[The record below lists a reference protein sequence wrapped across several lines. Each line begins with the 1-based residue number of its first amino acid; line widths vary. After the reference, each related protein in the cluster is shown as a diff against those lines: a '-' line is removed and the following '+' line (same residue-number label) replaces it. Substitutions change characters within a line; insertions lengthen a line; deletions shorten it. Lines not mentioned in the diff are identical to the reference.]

1 MWSYIARKEH
11 YLALWRQAESFPRA
25 PGPNLIY
32 YPAIGRIIDKT
43 LASDRVLQKPNF
55 LDPVL
60 ISSPVG
66 VTGVFPRG
74 ASILDAGRD
83 RQSVLLTAS
92 GYRFLPVTE
101 SATTEAPLGIQ
112 AMIQMRRQVALWA
125 LFYWFLF
132 SAGFAAFDLYR
143 AALAWCLMSG
153 LGAAYYWRD
162 YLNVRLRPSMLVDR
176 FWYYGWLYSRC
187 RLRLLLTIGFAVV
200 VGIAQLHLTSV
211 VGSADE
217 LLRKGAVIFETSDPY
232 RWFRFFSAPLLHS
245 GIVHYASNMLALA
258 LISVLAGPHLGRKL
272 PLLLY
277 FSSTGSLFLVDA
289 AARWWTFQG
298 DGIVGLSGGL
308 GAILGWLLGLSL
320 RCRALLPRYY
330 GLNLLVLLAVVL
342 LALPLVLSTGSFICH
357 LIGCLLGLSL
367 VLVLPI
373 TLVTA
378 GWAHASR
385 PSESLLDSS

>member
-1 MWSYIARKEH
+1 MRSYIAQKEH

-32 YPAIGRIIDKT
+32 YPVIGRIIDKT
-43 LASDRVLQKPNF
+43 LASARVLQNPNF

-60 ISSPVG
+60 ISRPVG
-66 VTGVFPRG
+66 VTGVFPSG
-74 ASILDAGRD
+74 AAIPDAGGDGR
-83 RQSVLLTAS
+83 SVLLSAS

-112 AMIQMRRQVALWA
+112 AMIRMRRQVALWA
-125 LFYWFLF
+125 LFYWVLF
-132 SAGFAAFDLYR
+132 SAGFAALELYR

-187 RLRLLLTIGFAVV
+187 RFRLLLTVGVACA
-200 VGIAQLHLTSV
+200 VGIVQLLLVNAFGSV
-211 VGSADE
+211 DA
-217 LLRKGAVIFETSDPY
+217 LLSKGAVIFETSDPY

-245 GIVHYASNMLALA
+245 GLGHYASNILVLAL
-258 LISVLAGPHLGRKL
+258 LSVLAGPHLGRKL

-277 FSSTGSLFLVDA
+277 FSSIGSLFVVDA
-289 AARWWTFQG
+289 ATRWWSFQG

-308 GAILGWLLGLSL
+308 GGILGWLLGMSL
-320 RCRALLPRYY
+320 RCGQLLPRCY
-330 GLNLLVLLAVVL
+330 GLNLWVLLAVVL
-342 LALPLVLSTGSFICH
+342 LALPMVLSMGSFICH

-367 VLVLPI
+367 VFVIPLG
-373 TLVTA
+373 LVTS
-378 GWAHASR
+378 GWAR
-385 PSESLLDSS
+385 PVNRELPLDPE

>member
-1 MWSYIARKEH
+1 
-11 YLALWRQAESFPRA
+11 
-25 PGPNLIY
+25 
-32 YPAIGRIIDKT
+32 
-43 LASDRVLQKPNF
+43 
-55 LDPVL
+55 
-60 ISSPVG
+60 
-66 VTGVFPRG
+66 
-74 ASILDAGRD
+74 
-83 RQSVLLTAS
+83 
-92 GYRFLPVTE
+92 
-101 SATTEAPLGIQ
+101 
-112 AMIQMRRQVALWA
+112 
-125 LFYWFLF
+125 
-132 SAGFAAFDLYR
+132 
-143 AALAWCLMSG
+143 
-153 LGAAYYWRD
+153 
-162 YLNVRLRPSMLVDR
+162 MLVDR

-217 LLRKGAVIFETSDPY
+217 LLHKGAVIFETDDPY

-330 GLNLLVLLAVVL
+330 GLNLLVLLAVAL